1 MELQLLKGNHVHL
14 VVIPKLGSSAIRNFY
29 SKNVKHAESAHEKY
43 EPSDK
48 DIHVV
53 FYKSPR
59 DIFVSAI
66 QTDFRAS
73 VIHLNNPPNFPKY
86 RNSVYRLPENQ
97 RELWLNLIET
107 NTPEYLSDNW
117 NSHWGDKNGFFG
129 FAEHIIGT
137 AFNLSNDISWF
148 VTGHFSDSWQEWPK
162 LYESKDVVFTDLSSL
177 SNPKFIKWLKETDNF
192 WEYLDVDICNT
203 PREFGDDN
211 KWNVKPS
218 NYENIINK
226 WIGRVNK
233 ADRHMFKFVKDYDD
247 IAFNYE
253 SRENQYST
261 IAANTQ
267 FLKSLERAFQLYD
280 INNTLIKD
288 TPKYLKF

>member
-1 MELQLLKGNHVHL
+1 MKLQLLKGNHVHL

-29 SKNVKHAESAHEKY
+29 SKNVRHAESAHKNY
-43 EPSDK
+43 KTSNK

-53 FYKSPR
+53 CYKPLR
-59 DIFVSAI
+59 DIFVSSI

-73 VIHLNNPPNFPKY
+73 VTNRNNPPNFPKY

-97 RELWLNLIET
+97 RERWVNLIET
-107 NTPEYLSDNW
+107 NTPDYLSDNW
-117 NSHWGDKNGFFG
+117 NTHWGDKNGFFG
-129 FAEHIIGT
+129 FADHIIGK

-148 VTGHFSDSWQEWPK
+148 VTGHFSDSWLQWPE
-162 LYESKDVVFTDLSSL
+162 LYEEKEVVFTDISSL
-177 SNPKFIKWLKETDNF
+177 SNPKFIKWLKKTDNF

-218 NYENIINK
+218 NYENIINE
-226 WIGRVNK
+226 WIDRLDK
-233 ADRHMFKFVKDYDD
+233 ADGQMFKFDKNYSN
-247 IAFNYE
+247 IEFNYTTE
-253 SRENQYST
+253 TEYTTLS
-261 IAANTQ
+261 ANTQ
-267 FLKSLERAFQLYD
+267 FLKSLERTFQLCD